1 MLHANDDESR
11 SKEEPL
17 EIEPRPSSA
26 VNKRQVEQD
35 ELDTLEMTQICWDID
50 PFQEASSDDEDEEP
64 KAEVAGAKDTEE
76 SDESRKSNSDLWD
89 GEKTFWENINLDDL
103 N

>member
-1 MLHANDDESR
+1 M
-11 SKEEPL
+11 

-26 VNKRQVEQD
+26 INKRQVEQD

-50 PFQEASSDDEDEEP
+50 PFQEVSSEDEDEGT
-64 KAEVAGAKDTEE
+64 KAEEVVGAKDLEE
-76 SDESRKSNSDLWD
+76 SDESLKSNSDLWD
-89 GEKTFWENINLDDL
+89 GEKTFWENINMDDL